1 MLEKIKTVFSE
12 EIINKDKIIIVMFY
26 ATYCGYCKSFAP
38 IFEEYSQNYDFVFA
52 KSDITNDDNPLWNVY
67 KIELVPTLIAFKQGK
82 VITRRDAL
90 QGIGLNE
97 DNIKSLIQEIQNSL

>member
-26 ATYCGYCKSFAP
+26 ATYCGYCKSFAL
-38 IFEEYSQNYDFVFA
+38 IFEEYSQDYDFVFA

-67 KIELVPTLIAFKQGK
+67 KMELVPTLIAFKQGK

-97 DNIKSLIQEIQNSL
+97 DDIKTLIQEIQNSL